1 MNIYKLTILFFLSH
15 SYGEHRSM
23 LAVPKVTEP
32 GVGTTTVIPKFAG
45 ESHGLVL
52 IFGFYIS
59 TNIMHGHTLSN
70 NRYARTGN
78 CNMAAFK
85 RDDGTIDFVTAM
97 LEDVSSYTFMLK
109 SCQSFCQAYTLNLTL
124 SLSHLRKDNY
134 CGPLCPLGGCHA

>member
-1 MNIYKLTILFFLSH
+1 MNIYTLSMVYFSFFLTAMESIEVCWLCRKSQRSREWFPQL
-15 SYGEHRSM
+15 SYPSLQVR
-23 LAVPKVTEP
+23 
-32 GVGTTTVIPKFAG
+32 
-45 ESHGLVL
+45 SHGLVL

-59 TNIMHGHTLSN
+59 ANIMHGHTLSN

-109 SCQSFCQAYTLNLTL
+109 SCQFFCQAYTLNRTL
-124 SLSHLRKDNY
+124 SFSRIFERIITVDHY
-134 CGPLCPLGGCHA
+134 VH

>member
-1 MNIYKLTILFFLSH
+1 MNIYTLSMVYFSFFLTAMESIEVCWLCRKSQSREWEPQL
-15 SYGEHRSM
+15 SYPSLQVR
-23 LAVPKVTEP
+23 
-32 GVGTTTVIPKFAG
+32 
-45 ESHGLVL
+45 SHGLVL

-97 LEDVSSYTFMLK
+97 LEDVSSYTCVVNPSVRLL
-109 SCQSFCQAYTLNLTL
+109 ALNLTL

-134 CGPLCPLGGCHA
+134 CGPLCPPGGCHA